1 MGAALCHG
9 HDRVV
14 KPFSYSD
21 AHFFAR
27 SSLASQRT
35 PCDNP
40 RKNSSTRLAMLAF
53 ALFSLAGWALLT
65 ALAAARRPAHRTRAL
80 AALAVGALTASLAA
94 AMASPSLALDAK
106 IVGRL
111 AMPAGLVFLA
121 LWATTIAHAHRRASL
136 AATASGV
143 TLLLYMAAGNVW
155 LGAALVAPL
164 EAPFVQTDPLLESP
178 FDAIFVLG
186 GGTSIDPQGR
196 VYLTRA
202 GDRVALGARLFH
214 AGRTPILVASG
225 SSPPGT
231 EHPRDAATESAR
243 IWSQLGV
250 PPDAIIKLP
259 APTNTSEELRAY
271 AALASERGWHRVG
284 LVSSAW
290 HLPRVMRNAERVGL
304 EATPLAADRRGI
316 ATWSGFETLIPT
328 GAGFDLVHRGV
339 WERLG
344 VAVGR

>member
-1 MGAALCHG
+1 
-9 HDRVV
+9 
-14 KPFSYSD
+14 
-21 AHFFAR
+21 
-27 SSLASQRT
+27 
-35 PCDNP
+35 
-40 RKNSSTRLAMLAF
+40 MLAF

-65 ALAAARRPAHRTRAL
+65 ALAAARSPAQRARAL
-80 AALAVGALTASLAA
+80 AALGVGAGAALLAA
-94 AMASPSLALDAK
+94 LTASPSLALDAK

-121 LWATTIAHAHRRASL
+121 LWATALVHAHRRAPL
-136 AATASGV
+136 AAAASGL

-164 EAPFVQTDPLLESP
+164 EAPYVQTDPLNAAP
-178 FDAIFVLG
+178 FDAVFVLG

-202 GDRVALGARLFH
+202 GDRVALGARLYH

-231 EHPRDAATESAR
+231 EHPRDAATESAEM
-243 IWSQLGV
+243 WVGLGV
-250 PPDAIIKLP
+250 PSDAIVKLP

-271 AALASERGWHRVG
+271 AALATERGWQRVG

-304 EATPLAADRRGI
+304 DATPLAADRRGI
-316 ATWSGFETLIPT
+316 ATWAGFETLVPT